1 MRRKVAA
8 VTAVLVFLA
17 ASCLIAD
24 GPVSEAT
31 PLENT
36 WTTRAPMHQARGGL
50 GVVAVNNKI
59 YAVGGAVLSGLYPP
73 DILGGFVGT
82 NEEYNTATD
91 TWASKSSMPTPRDH
105 FAIAAYENKIYCIG
119 GAVGVRVDE
128 RTHFSYYV
136 ESGINEVYDIAS
148 DQWQTMAPMP
158 KSSMR
163 IQASVIN
170 GKIWVTGVGLTYV
183 YDPLADSWTN
193 RTAMPFS
200 PPPSVASLPLQ
211 TAIGTKI
218 FVTGEFSTGAIT
230 SEQKLLIYDARTD
243 TWSQGTHGPL
253 IVANGGVGAT
263 SGTASLIRIYVLGL
277 VKYPPE
283 PANQVYD
290 PKTNIWIAATPMPT
304 LRMDFGVAVI
314 DDILYA
320 VGGYFI
326 SEPLLSRVVPTNV
339 NEQYTT
345 IGYGTPDPYYDETAP
360 IITLLSPEN
369 KTYHKP
375 GIPLNFTVN
384 EPDCWLSYKLDDG
397 DVTNILGNITLSGFY
412 YGSHNVTVYATDEMD
427 NTRVESIV
435 FTLSEPEKPIDNSS
449 TLPIM
454 PISASVAAVV
464 VIAIAGLLVYRRK
477 RQGEA
482 GQP

>member
-1 MRRKVAA
+1 
-8 VTAVLVFLA
+8 
-17 ASCLIAD
+17 
-24 GPVSEAT
+24 
-31 PLENT
+31 
-36 WTTRAPMHQARGGL
+36 
-50 GVVAVNNKI
+50 
-59 YAVGGAVLSGLYPP
+59 
-73 DILGGFVGT
+73 
-82 NEEYNTATD
+82 
-91 TWASKSSMPTPRDH
+91 
-105 FAIAAYENKIYCIG
+105 
-119 GAVGVRVDE
+119 
-128 RTHFSYYV
+128 
-136 ESGINEVYDIAS
+136 
-148 DQWQTMAPMP
+148 
-158 KSSMR
+158 
-163 IQASVIN
+163 
-170 GKIWVTGVGLTYV
+170 
-183 YDPLADSWTN
+183 
-193 RTAMPFS
+193 
-200 PPPSVASLPLQ
+200 
-211 TAIGTKI
+211 
-218 FVTGEFSTGAIT
+218 
-230 SEQKLLIYDARTD
+230 
-243 TWSQGTHGPL
+243 
-253 IVANGGVGAT
+253 VANGGVGAT